1 MFQQIKVMKK
11 SKSFALPMVAMVIA
25 AFSIS
30 LMSFKSSNN
39 QSYDWYNVSF
49 NPSTSLHDVGS
60 STTAPGPSD
69 DCNIGLTGDMCKIAV
84 PQGVTPPSQVE
95 NDPDELI
102 KQQAFQREE

>member
-11 SKSFALPMVAMVIA
+11 SKSFALPMVAIVIA

-49 NPSTSLHDVGS
+49 NPSTSQHDVGS

-84 PQGVTPPSQVE
+84 PQGVTPPSHVE